1 VQAGGS
7 VWPNR
12 LAERATTAL
21 TNAAT
26 MLIPTRGSSPLVHRA
41 RRSAGHEDRSMRD
54 LVNHVLLT
62 GEGDNTRTVPVLTKN
77 TRLIQRATRAI
88 RGEPSNL
95 PQLGEVRRALPIVR
109 ESLNVGEAI
118 GAILT
123 PAVGVALSPL
133 PIVAVILMLFS
144 AKARTNGL
152 AFMAGWVIGLAVV
165 VAVVLAAAG
174 PAAMAGTEDD
184 PSAAS
189 GLIHLLLGIALLALA
204 YQQWYQRPKEGETP
218 ALPKWMQ
225 SIDNVSPVMA
235 LGLGAFLSGLNPKNL
250 IFDISAGTS
259 IAQAD
264 LPAGQAILAA
274 AIFIILASVSVAGP
288 VIWYLTAQEQALR
301 TLDGVRGWLERNN
314 TTVMMV
320 LLGVLGVSQVG
331 TGLSTLAG

>member
-1 VQAGGS
+1 
-7 VWPNR
+7 
-12 LAERATTAL
+12 
-21 TNAAT
+21 
-26 MLIPTRGSSPLVHRA
+26 
-41 RRSAGHEDRSMRD
+41 MRD

-62 GEGDNTRTVPVLTKN
+62 DEGDNIRTVPVLTKN
-77 TRLIQRATRAI
+77 KRLIQRATRAI

-95 PQLGEVRRALPIVR
+95 PQLGEARRALPIVR

-123 PAVGVALSPL
+123 PAVGVVLSPL

-144 AKARTNGL
+144 AKARTNGF

-174 PAAMAGTEDD
+174 PAAMADTEDD

-189 GLIHLLLGIALLALA
+189 GLIHLLLGSALLALA
-204 YQQWYQRPKEGETP
+204 YQQWYQRPNDGETP
-218 ALPKWMQ
+218 ALPTWMQ

-274 AIFIILASVSVAGP
+274 VIFIILASVSVAGP

-301 TLDGVRGWLERNN
+301 MLDGVRGWLERNN
-314 TTVMMV
+314 TTVMVV